1 MEQTQTD
8 KQYNCEKCD
17 YTTSLIQNWNKHLTT
32 TKHNS
37 DPNAYKCDKCN
48 YETTKSDHWEVHLK
62 TKKHNRPDD
71 YTNQFSCEKCVFF
84 TTKILH
90 YETHLA
96 TLKHRDIE
104 REKIIRKF
112 ECAVCNIQCTTS
124 SLLKRHMNTLQH
136 KARAYDNNNNNTNSS
151 IEELTKETNAL
162 KHMMCQVVESMNSNN
177 NEVINT
183 LVADNAEMKKMITKV
198 METCS
203 TNIITNTVNNNNN
216 TVNNT
221 ANFNINV
228 FLNETCKN
236 AMNMTD
242 FIKGIEITHED
253 LEQNGDLGFVDGMIR
268 LIGENLK
275 KLDITERP
283 MHCTDLK
290 RETIYIKD
298 DGRWSKENSIEKLHN
313 GIKELS
319 HRGVGVLLQ
328 WQKAEPDYQDGYSEF
343 SLKALRIHGTLMAGY
358 DRDAWY
364 PRVVRGIAKQ
374 ILVDKTTITPTKEK
388 NETK

>member
-1 MEQTQTD
+1 MRKSHRYIYVQVYMEQTQTD

-37 DPNAYKCDKCN
+37 EPNAYKCDKCN

-71 YTNQFSCEKCVFF
+71 YTNQFSCEKCGFF

-136 KARAYDNNNNNTNSS
+136 KARAYDNNTNTDSS
-151 IEELTKETNAL
+151 IEALTKETNAL
-162 KHMMCQVVESMNSNN
+162 KQMMCQVVASMNSNN
-177 NEVINT
+177 NEVIKT
-183 LVADNAEMKKMITKV
+183 LVADNAEMKEMMSKV

-203 TNIITNTVNNNNN
+203 TNIITNTVNNN
-216 TVNNT
+216 
-221 ANFNINV
+221 AHFNINV

-242 FIKGIEITHED
+242 FIQSIQFTHED
-253 LEQNGDLGFVDGMIR
+253 LEQNGELGFVDGMIR

-298 DGRWSKENSIEKLHN
+298 DGRWSKENSIKKIHSGITRLSKLGGRVLHQW
-313 GIKELS
+313 KLS
-319 HRGVGVLLQ
+319 
-328 WQKAEPDYQDGYSEF
+328 EPDYQDVNSEF
-343 SLKALRIHGTLMAGY
+343 SNKAFRIQRTLQSGY
-358 DRDAWY
+358 DTDAWY

-374 ILVDKTTITPTKEK
+374 ILVDKTTQMKPI
-388 NETK
+388 

>member
-1 MEQTQTD
+1 MEQTTTRL
-8 KQYNCEKCD
+8 KNC
-17 YTTSLIQNWNKHLTT
+17 NKHLDT

-37 DPNAYKCDKCN
+37 EPKTYKCDKCN
-48 YETTKSDHWEVHLK
+48 YETIKTCHWEEHLK

-71 YTNQFSCEKCVFF
+71 YTNQFSCEKCGFF
-84 TTKILH
+84 TTKIQH

-96 TLKHRDIE
+96 TLKHREIE
-104 REKIIRKF
+104 RDKIVRNF
-112 ECAVCNIQCTTS
+112 DCDVCNIQCTTAY
-124 SLLKRHMNTLQH
+124 LLKRHMNTLQH
-136 KARAYDNNNNNTNSS
+136 KARAYDNNINNTS
-151 IEELTKETNAL
+151 ETNAL
-162 KHMMCQVVESMNSNN
+162 KQMMCQVIERMDNSNTN
-177 NEVINT
+177 NYNNDIIQT
-183 LVADNAEMKKMITKV
+183 LVADNAEMKKMIAKV

-203 TNIITNTVNNNNN
+203 TNIITNTVNNN
-216 TVNNT
+216 TVNNN
-221 ANFNINV
+221 AHFNINV

-253 LEQNGDLGFVDGMIR
+253 LEQNGELGFVDGMIR
-268 LIGENLK
+268 LIGDNLK

-313 GIKELS
+313 GITDLKQLGGRVLHRWKLS
-319 HRGVGVLLQ
+319 
-328 WQKAEPDYQDGYSEF
+328 EPDYKDINSEF
-343 SLKALRIHGTLMAGY
+343 STKVLHIQRTIQSGY
-358 DRDAWY
+358 DTAAWY

-374 ILVDKTTITPTKEK
+374 ILVNKTTIK
-388 NETK
+388 